1 MRILYVL
8 GRFPNVSNTF
18 IISEVAGLVR
28 KGHHVDVISL
38 ERPEEIDVSAHP
50 EVAVHDLV
58 SRTTYID
65 RTALIRTIGRS
76 PAAMLR
82 GAYDELW
89 SDGDIHKRALTERI
103 ARTLRKGEHDIVHT
117 HFAKDFAKV
126 ALAAAVDAGVPFTF
140 TTHAFDLYDGE
151 MKMPDGDLRTMVSR
165 SARAITI
172 SGYNRDHIISVC
184 GEGSAEKVEIVHCGI
199 EPDKFPPIYEGGGT
213 SVLTVSRLVEKK
225 GIDVL
230 ISAAGILGAE
240 TDLTFDIV
248 GGGPLHGKL
257 KRQAVDMGPDGK
269 VIFHGSVDDGT
280 LIDLYGRALMFVLPC
295 VTASNGD
302 RDGIPVVLMEAM
314 ASGVPVISTDV
325 SGIPELVV
333 DGETGVTVPEGDDSA
348 LAEAMA
354 GLAGDAGMRDRL
366 GSAGRRK
373 VASEFA
379 IDDSVDRLI
388 AIWQEAAG

>member
-8 GRFPNVSNTF
+8 GKFPNVSNTF

-65 RTALIRTIGRS
+65 RTALVKTIGRS
-76 PAAMLR
+76 LASMIKNP
-82 GAYDELW
+82 YDEVW
-89 SDGDIHKRALTERI
+89 SDGDLHRRALTERI
-103 ARTLRKGEHDIVHT
+103 ARTLRKGEYDVVHT

-126 ALAAAVDAGVPFTF
+126 ALAAAVNADVPFTF
-140 TTHAFDLYDGE
+140 TTHAFDLYDE
-151 MKMPDGDLRTMVSR
+151 EKKMPDGDLREMVSR
-165 SARAITI
+165 SAKAITI
-172 SGYNRDHIISVC
+172 SRYNRDHIVSVC
-184 GEGSAEKVEIVHCGI
+184 GKSSDGKVEIVHCGI
-199 EPDKFPPIYEGGGT
+199 EPGKFPSIYKGTGT

-230 ISAAGILGAE
+230 IRAAGRLGPE

-248 GGGPLHGKL
+248 GGGPLHGPL
-257 KRQAVDMGPDGK
+257 KKRANELGLNESMT
-269 VIFHGSVDDGT
+269 FHGSIDDDA
-280 LIDLYGRALMFVLPC
+280 LIDLYGDALMFVLPC
-295 VTASNGD
+295 VTAPNGD

-314 ASGVPVISTDV
+314 ASGLPVISTDV

-333 DGETGVTVPEGDDSA
+333 DGETGSNVHEGDDGA
-348 LAEAMA
+348 LANAMDR
-354 GLAGDAGMRDRL
+354 LAADPSLRERL
-366 GSAGRRK
+366 GSAGRAK
-373 VASEFA
+373 VAAEFA

-388 AIWQEAAG
+388 AIWEEGRK